1 MPSIIIGLLAISF
14 GLWGMTVWWW
24 SVTEFLRG
32 FMPIVLIALG
42 VIALAAGVSRVRQ
55 GGEETDEEILAGEE

>member
-1 MPSIIIGLLAISF
+1 MPKVIVGLLAISF

-32 FMPIVLIALG
+32 AVPIVLVLLG
-42 VIALAAGVSRVRQ
+42 VISLAAGVSRVRDDNQ
-55 GGEETDEEILAGEE
+55 VKDEELLGK